1 MPAADRT
8 YNVLFLCT
16 GNSARSILG
25 EALLNQLGEGRFRG
39 YSAGSY
45 PKGKVHPMALAVL
58 EENEIPAD
66 GARSKSW
73 DEFAIPNAPKMD
85 FVFTV
90 CDTAA
95 GEACPLWPGQPVTA
109 HWGIEDP
116 AAVEGP
122 EFKQRAAFEEALRF
136 MRNRITAFVNLPLAS
151 IDQMTLDARLRNIG
165 RMDGSSAKASG
176 AA

>member
-1 MPAADRT
+1 MPADH

-25 EALLNQLGEGRFRG
+25 EALLNHLGGGRFRG

-45 PKGKVHPMALAVL
+45 PKGTVHPMALRVL
-58 EENEIPAD
+58 EENGVPTD

-73 DEFAIPNAPKMD
+73 DEFAGPSAPPMN

-90 CDTAA
+90 CDNAA
-95 GEACPLWPGQPVTA
+95 GEACPIWPGRPMTA

-116 AAVEGP
+116 AALEGP
-122 EFKQRAAFEEALRF
+122 EFRQRAAFEEAYGF
-136 MRNRITAFVNLPLAS
+136 MRNRIEAFINLPLQS
-151 IDQMTLDARLRNIG
+151 IDQMALAARLKGIG
-165 RMDGSSAKASG
+165 AMDGSTFRAPQVA
-176 AA
+176 

>member
-1 MPAADRT
+1 MPADH

-25 EALLNQLGEGRFRG
+25 EALLNHLGGGRFKG

-45 PKGKVHPMALAVL
+45 PKGHVHPVALKVL
-58 EENEIPAD
+58 EENGVPTK

-73 DEFAIPNAPKMD
+73 DEFAGPEAPPMN

-90 CDTAA
+90 CDNAA
-95 GEACPLWPGQPVTA
+95 GETCPIWPGRPMTA

-122 EFKQRAAFEEALRF
+122 EFRQRAAFDDAYRF
-136 MRNRITAFVNLPLAS
+136 MKNRIEAFISLPLAS
-151 IDQMTLDARLRNIG
+151 IDQMTLAARLKGIG
-165 RMDGSSAKASG
+165 GMSGSTLRAPQVA
-176 AA
+176 

>member
-1 MPAADRT
+1 MPADRV

-25 EALLNQLGEGRFRG
+25 EALLNHVGEGRFRAF
-39 YSAGSY
+39 SAGST
-45 PKGKVHPMALAVL
+45 PKGLVHPMSLKVL
-58 EENEIPAD
+58 SDAGISID
-66 GARSKSW
+66 GLRSKSW
-73 DEFAIPNAPKMD
+73 EEFAGPVAPKMD

-95 GEACPLWPGQPVTA
+95 GEACPIWPGQPMTA

-122 EFKQRAAFEEALRF
+122 EFKQRAAFEEAMRF
-136 MRNRITAFVNLPLAS
+136 MRNRIAAFISLPLES
-151 IDQMTLDARLRNIG
+151 IDNMALGSKLRGIGALDGGTN
-165 RMDGSSAKASG
+165 ASKG